1 MNPPE
6 SIPFLSELE
15 AEVRSIYRTAGAD
28 PSGAIERQ
36 LRERLSDLP
45 AGERVERLRTLA
57 GRFGETGER
66 SSPDISLDRR
76 EISMLFS
83 LLLGRKSFS
92 PDLPPAELLERLA
105 RSLATVF
112 ESLNRIVGVIHT
124 QLLGRKEELET
135 IRTLISSNLEGT
147 ERADSLQ
154 DYLDRILEAFAV
166 AHRAFP
172 EAAEKTIGE
181 ILAEISP
188 ESLAERAGGGL
199 RFGPLKKAELHD
211 LYEERYQAI
220 RKALETGRVRE
231 SLLREFERICQ
242 RSYRSGKGETR

>member
-1 MNPPE
+1 MSPFE
-6 SIPFLSELE
+6 SIPTPSELE
-15 AEVRSIYRTAGAD
+15 EEVRSIYRTAGAD
-28 PSGAIERQ
+28 SSGAIERH
-36 LRERLSDLP
+36 LLDRMSGLS
-45 AGERVERLRTLA
+45 AGERVEQLRTLA
-57 GRFGETGER
+57 RRFEGMEGG
-66 SSPDISLDRR
+66 SSPAISLDRR

-83 LLLGRKSFS
+83 LLLGKNSFS
-92 PDLPPAELLERLA
+92 RDLPPAELLERLA

-135 IRTLISSNLEGT
+135 IRTLISSNLEGS

-154 DYLDRILEAFAV
+154 DYLDRIQEAFSV
-166 AHRAFP
+166 AHRSFP

-188 ESLAERAGGGL
+188 ESLAERSGGGL
-199 RFGPLKKAELHD
+199 RFGALKKAELYD
-211 LYEERYQAI
+211 VYEKRYQAI
-220 RKALETGRVRE
+220 RKALESGLVRE

-242 RSYRSGKGETR
+242 RSYQSGKGDTG